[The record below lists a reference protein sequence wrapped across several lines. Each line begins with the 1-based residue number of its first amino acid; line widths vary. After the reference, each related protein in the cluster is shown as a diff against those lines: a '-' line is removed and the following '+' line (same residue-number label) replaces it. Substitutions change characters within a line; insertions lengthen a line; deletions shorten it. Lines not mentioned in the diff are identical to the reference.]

1 MARINAPF
9 ARCVIRLLD
18 VQPRDKVLEV
28 GFGPGVGSQL
38 LAKAAPVGRIAGVD
52 CSKEMVQ
59 QARARNADAI
69 ARGVVDLRHGS
80 VEKLPFEDG
89 TFDAV
94 LAINSLQ
101 VWPDVTAGLCD
112 VKRVTRSGGRV
123 ALAFTPYSG
132 RSRAGIPE
140 LLLAAGFSE
149 ASVVE
154 TKRGFCALALKP

>member
-1 MARINAPF
+1 
-9 ARCVIRLLD
+9 
-18 VQPRDKVLEV
+18 
-28 GFGPGVGSQL
+28 
-38 LAKAAPVGRIAGVD
+38 
-52 CSKEMVQ
+52 MVQ

-69 ARGVVDLRHGS
+69 ARGVVDLWHGS

-94 LAINSLQ
+94 LAINSMQ
-101 VWPDVTAGLCD
+101 VWPDVTAGLREI
-112 VKRVTRSGGRV
+112 KRVTRSGGRI

-140 LLLAAGFSE
+140 LLSAAGFAD

-154 TKRGFCALALKP
+154 TKRGFCILALKP